1 MKVVKSTAT
10 SATSHI
16 VVEGQLAK
24 GADLVMACGAKL
36 KRTHNTSIKQQG
48 QVTCVP
54 CVTAYVAGKR
64 S

>member
-16 VVEGQLAK
+16 VPDGWTNKTELYAS
-24 GADLVMACGAKL
+24 CGTKL

-48 QVTCVP
+48 QVTCIA
-54 CVTAYVAGKR
+54 CINAYIAKKR